1 MGGKQMKIKNS
12 KGFTLIELL
21 IVVAIIAIL
30 AAIAI
35 PQFSQ
40 YRMKGYNAAALA
52 DLRNARTSE
61 EAFYSDWQAYVS
73 TAGNGAVGTVIT
85 NATVSTMVAQNAI
98 NGTTIPSSATFIN
111 FGLSQNDSLLIN
123 ANGSGVTYTG
133 VSDNTSGNRCYGM
146 DSTTTSLYWSQNATG
161 SALGAEVKVGDISGT
176 ATTSNLVNAP
186 GGTCTTAWAT
196 L

>member
-1 MGGKQMKIKNS
+1 MKFKNS
-12 KGFTLIELL
+12 QGFTLIELL

-40 YRMKGYNAAALA
+40 YRVKGYNAAALA

-73 TAGNGAVGTVIT
+73 TAGNGATGNVIT
-85 NATVSTMVAQNAI
+85 NATISTMIAQNAI
-98 NGTTIPSSATFIN
+98 DGSTIPSSATYIN

-123 ANGSGVTYTG
+123 ANDSGNTYTG

-146 DSTTTSLYWSQNATG
+146 DSTTTSLYWSQNVTG
-161 SALGAEVKVGDISGT
+161 SALGAEVKPSDISGT
-176 ATTSNLVNAP
+176 ATTNNLVNAP
-186 GGTCTTAWAT
+186 AGVCAIVWTT